1 MLEQSEA
8 PELFRG
14 ADGALYRKALPQS
27 SNPQYAPRRSP
38 PRVQPARSH
47 HEGDQHVLPSIERD
61 DNNNPVRRAQH
72 VQMAPERYQQ
82 YPATPL
88 RNTNLVDLTDSTGQR
103 DAKRRRI
110 EAPVDDRPAPIQ
122 LDGGVERDL
131 QPPLTDSRFVSR
143 APVQFA
149 GPSQYSQQ
157 YYMDDRPRHH
167 LVQRTDMAEHSHPLQ
182 PQQPLSSGRDLVH
195 SRSVGVLRRLDEP
208 HLQAADHTV
217 DPSSRIR
224 EPLSLQ
230 SPRLVSQAGSSRRM
244 YLPPLEPSHR
254 TVLRREGELTGQ
266 VSFDHDG
273 RQYRIIKSDDRDRL
287 GPERKIIELPSE
299 HALTS
304 QREPRRTEAQ
314 LQYADPQQPNIGGEV
329 RYEPRDY
336 IEYVEGGRTIR
347 EYLPPSRVVSSVR
360 HEPIDLGAE
369 QPIRRA
375 VALSG
380 SSQQPVYIRD
390 APPIDRRYALSI
402 GSL

>member
-1 MLEQSEA
+1 MLEHSEIS
-8 PELFRG
+8 ELFRG
-14 ADGALYRKALPQS
+14 ADGALYRKTLPQS
-27 SNPQYAPRRSP
+27 SNARHAPRRSP

-61 DNNNPVRRAQH
+61 DNNDSVRRTQY
-72 VQMAPERYQQ
+72 VQMAPERYRQ
-82 YPATPL
+82 YPSTPPS
-88 RNTNLVDLTDSTGQR
+88 NANVVDLTDSTGQR
-103 DAKRRRI
+103 DAKRRRMDD
-110 EAPVDDRPAPIQ
+110 PVDDRPAPIQ
-122 LDGGVERDL
+122 LDGGSERDH
-131 QPPLTDSRFVSR
+131 QPTLTNSRFVSR
-143 APVQFA
+143 APIQTA

-167 LVQRTDMAEHSHPLQ
+167 LIQRPDMAERSHPPQ

-208 HLQAADHTV
+208 HLQPADHA
-217 DPSSRIR
+217 DDLSSRNR
-224 EPLSLQ
+224 EPQSLQ
-230 SPRLVSQAGSSRRM
+230 SPRLVSQAESSRRL
-244 YLPPLEPSHR
+244 YLQPLEPSNR
-254 TVLRREGELTGQ
+254 IVLRREGELAGQ
-266 VSFDHDG
+266 VSFDRAG
-273 RQYRIIKSDDRDRL
+273 RQYRMIKSDDRDRL
-287 GPERKIIELPSE
+287 GPERIIELPSE

-304 QREPRRTEAQ
+304 QREPRRGEPQ
-314 LQYADPQQPNIGGEV
+314 LQYANPQQPNIGREV
-329 RYEPRDY
+329 RYEPREY

-375 VALSG
+375 VAMSG

-390 APPIDRRYALSI
+390 APPVDRRYALSI